1 MAIISIPT
9 SIAGI
14 TVPGLNKG
22 PLGALFNNQYSTKSI
37 QYPSD
42 LGSTNK
48 NHMVRFEIRE
58 VISAEVDIGKWTG
71 DGTFSVE
78 NGLKVLDTVGKATAK
93 VWDGVQDQLKS
104 ARQKSADENVKGIL
118 NKIDSEKTLTENLN
132 PGVSKILSTIQLYM
146 PDSMDFQL
154 GINYNDSTELL
165 DAAASLPV
173 IGGAARKLQST
184 IKNSAAQLTLK
195 KLGYAVNPQLQLLFQ
210 DINFRE
216 YSMSFVFSPNS
227 KEEAQNIQEI
237 IKLFRGYAAPEI
249 VRNTKG
255 MFYRPPAYFDVS
267 FYSNG
272 VVNTKINRIKRS
284 VVKSV
289 DVNYAPNG
297 WAAHSDGA
305 PVQTTMTIQ
314 LQEIVLIDRN
324 EIFNNGY

>member
-14 TVPGLNKG
+14 TIPGLNKG

-48 NHMVRFEIRE
+48 NHMVRFDIRE
-58 VISAEVDIGKWTG
+58 VISSEIDIGKIDFGNVLG
-71 DGTFSVE
+71 DRTISVE
-78 NGLKVLDTVGKATAK
+78 NATNVVQNAMNVGTSIGKDTAK
-93 VWDGVQDQLKS
+93 AVDMIVSELGDT
-104 ARQKSADENVKGIL
+104 QK
-118 NKIDSEKTLTENLN
+118 TFTENLN
-132 PGVSKILSTIQLYM
+132 PGVGNILSTIQLYM

-154 GINYNDSTELL
+154 GINYNDTTDLL
-165 DAAASLPV
+165 DAAASLPFV
-173 IGGAARKLQST
+173 GEAARKLQSAT
-184 IKNSAAQLTLK
+184 KNSAAQLALK
-195 KLGYAVNPQLQLLFQ
+195 KLGYAVNPQVQLLFEG
-210 DINFRE
+210 ISFRE

-227 KEEAQNIQEI
+227 KEEARNIQEI

-272 VVNTKINRIKRS
+272 LENKKINRIKRS
-284 VVKSV
+284 VVKNV
-289 DVNYAPNG
+289 EVNYAPNG

-324 EIFNNGY
+324 EIFNSGY

>member
-22 PLGALFNNQYSTKSI
+22 PLGALFNNQYSTKSL

-42 LGSTNK
+42 LGSSNK

-58 VISAEVDIGKWTG
+58 VISAEVDIGG
-71 DGTFSVE
+71 DGTFSVQ
-78 NGLKVLDTVGKATAK
+78 NGLTILDNVNKAKAK
-93 VWDGVQDQLKS
+93 VVDGFEDQLKS
-104 ARQKSADENVKGIL
+104 AQKKSADENIKGVI
-118 NKIDSEKTLTENLN
+118 NKIDPEKTLTENLN
-132 PGVSKILSTIQLYM
+132 PSVSKILSTIQLYM

-165 DAAASLPV
+165 DAAANLPV
-173 IGGAARKLQST
+173 IGGAARKLQSA
-184 IKNSAAQLTLK
+184 IRNSATQLALK
-195 KLGYAVNPQLQLLFQ
+195 KLGYAVNPQVQLLFEG
-210 DINFRE
+210 INFRE

-284 VVKSV
+284 VVKNV
-289 DVNYAPNG
+289 EVNYAPSG